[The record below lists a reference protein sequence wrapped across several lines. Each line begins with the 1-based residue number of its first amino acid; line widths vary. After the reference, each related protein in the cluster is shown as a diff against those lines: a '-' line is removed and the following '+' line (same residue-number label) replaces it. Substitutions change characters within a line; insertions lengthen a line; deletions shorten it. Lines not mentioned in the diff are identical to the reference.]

1 MNNDNKNSD
10 LRPSFGS
17 VFASI
22 SIWVAIILL
31 TVVFLH
37 HCSRPQF
44 FNFSLIS
51 MADSDLTKEMVKH
64 KGVVN
69 WSQLQVDSLN
79 VVHLAANIDSLA
91 FVALRDSVLREE
103 IKAGRLMTAEQMSEK
118 ITGYYDKLIDVL
130 IALFIIFSVASYF
143 VINNKFKKQYE
154 DDKAVFVEEI
164 KRSLLDSQSLH
175 DDLVNGIST
184 KIENSLVTEEDLQG
198 IRNDLQKDNE
208 NFELLANLYDE
219 LTEKA
224 AAREEIDDE
233 ADNNQNA

>member
-1 MNNDNKNSD
+1 MDNQKSPQ
-10 LRPSFGS
+10 RPSFGS

-22 SIWVAIILL
+22 SIWVAIFLFM
-31 TVVFLH
+31 VVFLH

-44 FNFSLIS
+44 YNLTLTS
-51 MADSDLTKEMVKH
+51 MADSDLTKEVVEH

-69 WSQLQVDSLN
+69 WSQLQVDSMN
-79 VVHLAANIDSLA
+79 VVHLATNIDSLA

-130 IALFIIFSVASYF
+130 IALFVIFSVASYF

-184 KIENSLVTEEDLQG
+184 KIESSLVTEEDLQG
-198 IRNDLQKDNE
+198 IRNDLQKDIE

-233 ADNNQNA
+233 IDNNQNE